1 MVASEGFTNVHD
13 HGTVVDKKKVKE
25 FNANIVVKW

>member
-13 HGTVVDKKKVKE
+13 HGTVVDKKKVKSSMQ
-25 FNANIVVKW
+25 ILC